1 MKYTSKNAS
10 NYIYKCRIH
19 NLEASELFIWIN
31 VAHVVDFVSNAALLI
46 WNFKVWQN
54 SSLKP
59 YK

>member
-1 MKYTSKNAS
+1 MKYTSKNAFD
-10 NYIYKCRIH
+10 YIYRCRIH
-19 NLEASELFIWIN
+19 NLEASELFVWIN
-31 VAHVVDFVSNAALLI
+31 AAHVVNFVSNAAIFI